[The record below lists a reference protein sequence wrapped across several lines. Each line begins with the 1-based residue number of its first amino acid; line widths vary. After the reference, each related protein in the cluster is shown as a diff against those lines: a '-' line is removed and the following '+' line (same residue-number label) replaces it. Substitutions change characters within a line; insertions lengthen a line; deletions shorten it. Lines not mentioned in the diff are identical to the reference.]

1 MNVTEPTSCQ
11 LRGCDNPAGVPFTSK
26 YGSQDLIWRCTPC
39 DTQHRRNAE
48 MLDRYPY

>member
-1 MNVTEPTSCQ
+1 MITKPDTCQ
-11 LRGCDNPAGVPFTSK
+11 LRGCDNPAAVLFTSK
-26 YGSQDLIWRCTPC
+26 YGPQDQVIWRCTLC